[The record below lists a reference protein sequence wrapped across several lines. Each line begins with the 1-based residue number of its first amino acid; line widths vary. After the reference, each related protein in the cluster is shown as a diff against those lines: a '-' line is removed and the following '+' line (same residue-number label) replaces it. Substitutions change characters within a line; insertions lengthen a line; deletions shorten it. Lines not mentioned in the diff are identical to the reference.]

1 MPIALERRKKVV
13 SDYRTNP
20 KDTGSPEVQIAML
33 TEKITVLSDHLK
45 GHVKDHH
52 SRRGLIQMVGK
63 RNRLLAYLHRTN
75 PESYQSIIG
84 RLNLRK

>member
-13 SDYRTNP
+13 SDYRTHD
-20 KDTGSPEVQIAML
+20 KDSGSPEVQIAML
-33 TEKITVLSDHLK
+33 SERITVLSDHLK

-75 PESYQSIIG
+75 PDSYTAIIG
-84 RLNLRK
+84 RLGLRK

>member
-1 MPIALERRKKVV
+1 MPIALERRKKIVT
-13 SDYRTNP
+13 DFRTND

-33 TEKITVLSDHLK
+33 TERITVLADHLK
-45 GHVKDHH
+45 GHLKDHH

-75 PESYQSIIG
+75 PESYQAVIA
-84 RLNLRK
+84 RLGLRK

>member
-33 TEKITVLSDHLK
+33 TDRITVLADHLK

-75 PESYQSIIG
+75 PDSYTSMIT
-84 RLNLRK
+84 RLGLRK